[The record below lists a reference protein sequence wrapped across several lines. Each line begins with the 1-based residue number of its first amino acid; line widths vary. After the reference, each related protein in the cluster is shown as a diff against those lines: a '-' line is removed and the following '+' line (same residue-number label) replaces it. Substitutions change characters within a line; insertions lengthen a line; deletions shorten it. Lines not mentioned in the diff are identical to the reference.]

1 MIFADCC
8 FIVLMTYCYDRPRD
22 EQGRVARDAK
32 IALHPISAYRRTGA
46 RLSSSTSMKHI
57 KLSGREQAVLRAIDY
72 TSGSTG
78 DEIRETTH
86 IEADELTDILNG
98 LCDVGYVEV
107 FPYAEKVTFLS
118 YANSRFEQNPSYALE
133 LKAALRR
140 S

>member
-1 MIFADCC
+1 MSK
-8 FIVLMTYCYDRPRD
+8 D
-22 EQGRVARDAK
+22 ELRAARKLHLIQFQPIAGRA
-32 IALHPISAYRRTGA
+32 A

-72 TSGSTG
+72 ASGSTG

-118 YANSRFEQNPSYALE
+118 YASSRFEQNPSYALE

>member
-1 MIFADCC
+1 
-8 FIVLMTYCYDRPRD
+8 
-22 EQGRVARDAK
+22 
-32 IALHPISAYRRTGA
+32 
-46 RLSSSTSMKHI
+46 MKHI

-72 TSGSTG
+72 ASGSTG

-118 YANSRFEQNPSYALE
+118 YATSRFEQNPSYALE
-133 LKAALRR
+133 LKEALRR
-140 S
+140 H